1 MPQENTAAAGW
12 YPDPGGS
19 GGERWWD
26 GERWG
31 EHLRG
36 DEAAHARQQPSWNA
50 ENTAA
55 LSEVRRQEAE
65 GWSPPAGYGPAGSV
79 RKVLGSL
86 TDFSGRASRSEYW
99 YFQMFLSVAVI
110 TFTVISAVL
119 EETTGMQAAAPLI
132 DMGMLVVVTATASAV
147 TVRRLH
153 DSGRS
158 AWHLLAAALPL
169 VGQTYL
175 LYAATRPSEHKPNR
189 YG

>member
-1 MPQENTAAAGW
+1 MAQESTPPAGW

-31 EHLRG
+31 EQLRG
-36 DEAAHARQQPSWNA
+36 GEAAHARQQPSWNA

-55 LSEVRRQEAE
+55 LSEVRRQEDE

-79 RKVLGSL
+79 RKVLSSL

-99 YFQMFLSVAVI
+99 YFQMFLSIAVI
-110 TFTVISAVL
+110 TVAAITAVL
-119 EETTGMQAAAPLI
+119 EETTGMQAAATII
-132 DMGMLVVVTATASAV
+132 DTGMIVVVVATASAV

-158 AWHLLAAALPL
+158 AWHLLPLALPL

-175 LYAATRPSEHKPNR
+175 LYAATRPSERKPNR